1 MVRKIINQECN
12 SPLKHSTIMH
22 KNAYALRTKTQ
33 TGRQVHNERINLEAC
48 LGTKHPSRRN
58 CIQFKVRSSKC
69 DVALA
74 TSNNNNN
81 SMYGHTDDGINASA
95 LIYDDD
101 NEDDEE
107 VRCRF
112 ASKLL
117 K

>member
-1 MVRKIINQECN
+1 
-12 SPLKHSTIMH
+12 MH
-22 KNAYALRTKTQ
+22 KNAYGLRTKTQ
-33 TGRQVHNERINLEAC
+33 TGRQIDNERINLEAC

-69 DVALA
+69 DIALA
-74 TSNNNNN
+74 TSNNNNNN
-81 SMYGHTDDGINASA
+81 SMYGHTDAGINAGTLMYA
-95 LIYDDD
+95 DD

-112 ASKLL
+112 VSKLL

>member
-1 MVRKIINQECN
+1 
-12 SPLKHSTIMH
+12 MH

-33 TGRQVHNERINLEAC
+33 TGRQVDNERINLEAC
-48 LGTKHPSRRN
+48 LGTKHPSRRS
-58 CIQFKVRSSKC
+58 IQFKDRSSEC

-81 SMYGHTDDGINASA
+81 SMYGHTDAGINAGT
-95 LIYDDD
+95 LMYDDD